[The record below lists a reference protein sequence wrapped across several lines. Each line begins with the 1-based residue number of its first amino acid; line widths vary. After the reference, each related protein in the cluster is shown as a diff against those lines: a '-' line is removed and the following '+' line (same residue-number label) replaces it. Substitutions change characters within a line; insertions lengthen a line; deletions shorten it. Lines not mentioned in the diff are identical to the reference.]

1 MNTYGNKFK
10 ISIFGESHGEAVGI
24 VIDGVRPGL
33 QLNAEHFAADIA
45 RRRPGAHGTTERS
58 ENDEPQIVSGVFNGH
73 TTGAPLTILFANKNQ
88 QSSDYE
94 EITHTPRPSH
104 ADFVAARKFNGYN
117 DYRGG
122 GHFSG
127 RLTLPLV
134 AAGVVAKMHIAP
146 ITIAA
151 TLIEAGGSTDV
162 ASAVAQA
169 LADGDS
175 VGGIVECQAT
185 GLPVG
190 VGEPFFGSIE
200 SAIAALAFAVP
211 GVRGIEFGT
220 GFAAAA
226 MRGSQHNDPIVS
238 PDGRTATN
246 HAGGIVGG
254 ISNGNTLTFR
264 TAIKPT
270 ASISKPQTTIN
281 LSTGELQT
289 LQINGRHDACF
300 ALRVPVVIE
309 AITAIAL
316 ADLLVAQKLVYQ

>member
-1 MNTYGNKFK
+1 MNTYGNNFK

-33 QLNAEHFAADIA
+33 QLNAEHFATDIA
-45 RRRPGAHGTTERS
+45 RRRPNAHGTTERR
-58 ENDEPQIVSGVFNGH
+58 ENDDPQIVSGVFNGH

-88 QSSDYE
+88 QSSDYK

-117 DYRGG
+117 DFRGG

-190 VGEPFFGSIE
+190 IGEPFFGSIE

-316 ADLLVAQKLVYQ
+316 ADLLVV

>member
-1 MNTYGNKFK
+1 MNTYGNNFK

-45 RRRPGAHGTTERS
+45 RRRPGAHGTTERR

-169 LADGDS
+169 LADDDS

-316 ADLLVAQKLVYQ
+316 ADLLVV

>member
-1 MNTYGNKFK
+1 MNTYGNNFK

-45 RRRPGAHGTTERS
+45 RRRPGAHGTTERR

-169 LADGDS
+169 LADDDS

-281 LSTGELQT
+281 LNTGELQT

-316 ADLLVAQKLVYQ
+316 ADLLVV

>member
-1 MNTYGNKFK
+1 MNTYGNNFK

-45 RRRPGAHGTTERS
+45 RRRPGAHGTTERR

-88 QSSDYE
+88 QSSDYK
-94 EITHTPRPSH
+94 EITYTPRPSH

-316 ADLLVAQKLVYQ
+316 ADLLVM

>member
-1 MNTYGNKFK
+1 MNTYGNNFK

-45 RRRPGAHGTTERS
+45 RRRPGAHGTTERR
-58 ENDEPQIVSGVFNGH
+58 ENDDPQIVSGVFNGH

-88 QSSDYE
+88 QSSDYK

-104 ADFVAARKFNGYN
+104 ADFVAARKFNGYS

-151 TLIEAGGSTDV
+151 RLIEAGGSTDV

-316 ADLLVAQKLVYQ
+316 ADLLVV